1 MVTAM
6 AAESIKKTAARRY
19 SDGHLWFEPLD
30 GRLYVGLTKL
40 AIEELGEINFVELPI
55 QGDKIQKDDVLFVL
69 ESNKASGDFVSAVDG
84 TVVAVNHDVETTPNL
99 LNDSPE
105 EQGWLC
111 AISDVT
117 EEQFASLMTTT
128 QYEEWLGGKGQ

>member
-1 MVTAM
+1 MVTPM

-19 SDGHLWFEPLD
+19 SDGHLWLEPRD
-30 GRLYVGLTKL
+30 GKLYVGLTKL
-40 AIEELGEINFVELPI
+40 AIEELGEINFVELPM
-55 QGDKIQKDDVLFVL
+55 QGQAVKKDDVLFVL

-84 TVVAVNHDVETTPNL
+84 TVVAINADAEANPRL

-111 AISDVT
+111 ALANVPA
-117 EEQFASLMTTT
+117 EQFVALMTAT
-128 QYEEWLGGKGQ
+128 QYDKWLENRD

>member
-1 MVTAM
+1 MVTTM

-19 SDGHLWFEPLD
+19 SDGHLWLEPLD

-55 QGDKIQKDDVLFVL
+55 QGQPIKKDDVLFVL

-84 TVVAVNHDVETTPNL
+84 TVSIINRDVEKTPSI

-111 AISDVT
+111 ALADVPA
-117 EEQFASLMTTT
+117 EQFAALMTTA
-128 QYEEWLGGKGQ
+128 QYEKWLEKGE